1 MGPRRGLVS
10 AERGTI
16 SGNQFCRLVPLL
28 QATGQGN
35 LPAARVFTEQFIR
48 SLDEGPTRDIF
59 EGAFYW
65 LDGKHEK
72 AREVIA
78 TSYKTTKQP
87 GTGLSLAVL
96 LDEAGNA
103 DGRNKLLKELAAD
116 YKKMV
121 PQLIEAI
128 QFVLDTVLDPGAT
141 RRRSTPRNW
150 SGGSRPVRCLSER
163 PRRVLH
169 RRVPQEPR
177 PRRHGQAALRRCAD
191 SPTLWEWYR
200 YIAKDALKSIKDK

>member
-10 AERGTI
+10 AERGAI

-28 QATGQGN
+28 QGSGQGN
-35 LPAARVFTEQFIR
+35 LPAAREFTEQFIR
-48 SLDEGPTRDIF
+48 SMDEGPTRDIF

-72 AREVIA
+72 AREVVA

-116 YKKMV
+116 YKKTV

-128 QFVLDTVLDPGAT
+128 QFVLDTVLDPGGEKKAFDAKELE
-141 RRRSTPRNW
+141 RRIQAC
-150 SGGSRPVRCLSER
+150 PVPQRGLAE
-163 PRRVLH
+163 VLH

-177 PRRHGQAALRRCAD
+177 PRRHGEAALR
-191 SPTLWEWYR
+191 
-200 YIAKDALKSIKDK
+200 ALR